1 MNSNFTFLYL
11 LLFELSCKKSTHTH
25 TDTWTH
31 TNTDSEI
38 SEEYFI
44 IAICKTA
51 TIIIPAYCLSIM
63 SMLLVPLV
71 SDCSHILQSCRAS
84 VALRCCAGPPIGSL
98 IWDDGDS

>member
-11 LLFELSCKKSTHTH
+11 LRFELSSKKSTH

-31 TNTDSEI
+31 TNTDSEV

-44 IAICKTA
+44 TAFCKTA
-51 TIIIPAYCLSIM
+51 TFVSPAHCLSIM

-71 SDCSHILQSCRAS
+71 SDCNHILQSCRAS